1 MINFFDNLDT
11 VTLFFGS
18 MLHDIGLIQVRL
30 IVEAGGRDVVELADQ
45 CEKIRLDRLMPLEV
59 HPSFD
64 PLILGSF
71 DRGLYYFKKMSF

>member
-1 MINFFDNLDT
+1 M
-11 VTLFFGS
+11 
-18 MLHDIGLIQVRL
+18 RL

-64 PLILGSF
+64 PLILASF
-71 DRGLYYFKKMSF
+71 DRGLYYFKKMSFL